1 MPSYIYLVLYK
12 LRELSREEEE
22 KARMQWEDMMREWP
36 LEVRLIGVY
45 DHAWGT
51 EYNGVMILESDSM
64 DSFTRFWKWFRDK
77 VRWYVPETKTIIAT
91 KR

>member
-12 LRELSREEEE
+12 LKELSREEEE

-36 LEVRLIGVY
+36 PEVRLIGVY

-77 VRWYVPETKTIIAT
+77 VRWYVPETRTIIAT

>member
-1 MPSYIYLVLYK
+1 MPSYIYIVLYK
-12 LRELSREEEE
+12 LKELSRDEEER
-22 KARMQWEDMMREWP
+22 ARMQWEDLMREWP
-36 LEVRLIGVY
+36 PEVRLIGVY

>member
-1 MPSYIYLVLYK
+1 MPSYIYIVLYK
-12 LRELSREEEE
+12 LKELSRDEEER
-22 KARMQWEDMMREWP
+22 ARMQWEDLMREWP
-36 LEVRLIGVY
+36 PEVRLIGVY

-77 VRWYVPETKTIIAT
+77 VRWYVPETRTIIAT

>member
-1 MPSYIYLVLYK
+1 MV
-12 LRELSREEEE
+12 
-22 KARMQWEDMMREWP
+22 
-36 LEVRLIGVY
+36 
-45 DHAWGT
+45 
-51 EYNGVMILESDSM
+51 LESESM

>member
-1 MPSYIYLVLYK
+1 MPSYIYLILYK
-12 LRELSREEEE
+12 LKELSREEEE
-22 KARMQWEDMMREWP
+22 KARMQWEDMMKEWP
-36 LEVRLIGVY
+36 PEVRLIGVY

-64 DSFTRFWKWFRDK
+64 DSFTKFWKWFRDK

>member
-12 LRELSREEEE
+12 LKELSREEEE

-36 LEVRLIGVY
+36 PEVRLIGVY

-64 DSFTRFWKWFRDK
+64 DSFTRFWKWFR
-77 VRWYVPETKTIIAT
+77 
-91 KR
+91 